1 VLHTGPC
8 AQVSDEMLIMLTSAP
23 TPPQMSTDSDRIPF
37 GEWNNQHVQRAMVI
51 RALVSQLRAAEMG
64 IAPVEES
71 DLRRRAE
78 EDLDKMVQ
86 EQDLTTLNLLL
97 TIGYKLA
104 ENAAQNLASGG
115 GHTASNPHA
124 YPGPDMPS
132 YAGMLRGRP
141 GRPRKQPPDGTCV
154 CGRCCYWE
162 DCDSPWTTRPR
173 LFVDG
178 RLRPPSPRQQP
189 SWPTVMVS
197 WDVMQHGQKNF
208 RVGTHVCTLCLWEI
222 DIERARSE
230 FRNTCP
236 EYIRLRDQLDKIKGD
251 LDAARRDLE
260 ETTGALGAARGD
272 LTFSNQKVAR
282 LAETLAS
289 TRTEYVQQRT
299 DRVHNSRETPSLGG
313 GTSLEVSKTEC
324 VVCLSAEPVMALM
337 PCGHRCA
344 CEGCG
349 PSLRM
354 CPMCRAD
361 VQEAKRIFD

>member
-1 VLHTGPC
+1 MCRT
-8 AQVSDEMLIMLTSAP
+8 
-23 TPPQMSTDSDRIPF
+23 
-37 GEWNNQHVQRAMVI
+37 
-51 RALVSQLRAAEMG
+51 
-64 IAPVEES
+64 
-71 DLRRRAE
+71 
-78 EDLDKMVQ
+78 
-86 EQDLTTLNLLL
+86 
-97 TIGYKLA
+97 Y
-104 ENAAQNLASGG
+104 
-115 GHTASNPHA
+115 TASNPQA
-124 YPGPDMPS
+124 GPYPGSDMPS
-132 YAGMLRGRP
+132 YADMFRGRR
-141 GRPRKQPPDGTCV
+141 GGPRKQPPGGTRV

-162 DCDSPWTTRPR
+162 DCDRPRTTRPR
-173 LFVDG
+173 LYVDG

-189 SWPTVMVS
+189 SWPTLMVS

-361 VQEAKRIFD
+361 VQDAKRIFDYGRSLSLVSSLFMLP